1 MAITKHAHKRSKE
14 RLGIGK
20 ANKKI
25 IKQAQMA
32 LERGIKHG
40 ETKGNLKKWIDMQF
54 FKYQKGNNMRIY
66 AGYLYVFHDDILITV
81 YPVPGNL
88 QKNLMSYVKKREETE
103 LVKN

>member
-1 MAITKHAHKRSKE
+1 
-14 RLGIGK
+14 
-20 ANKKI
+20 
-25 IKQAQMA
+25 
-32 LERGIKHG
+32 
-40 ETKGNLKKWIDMQF
+40 
-54 FKYQKGNNMRIY
+54 MRIY